1 MDTTVVIVLLAALVV
16 VALAVVVAQALRGKA
31 LRKHFGPEY
40 SRAVEET
47 GGRHKAEVALA
58 EREKRVKGF
67 DIRPLAAGE
76 QRSFIDSWRTVQAEF
91 VDNPQH
97 AILRA
102 DQLLGDVMAVRGYPV
117 TDFERRA
124 DDLSVEH
131 PTLVHNYRVAH
142 EVATRRGRPT
152 TTEDLRQAMIH
163 YRALFGELVDPR
175 EVEAASSPKTRY
187 VGDQDPPAMH

>member
-1 MDTTVVIVLLAALVV
+1 MDTTVVVVLVAALVV
-16 VALAVVVAQALRGKA
+16 IVLAVIVAQGMRGRA

-40 SRAVEET
+40 GRAVKET
-47 GGRHKAEVALA
+47 GDRHKAEIALA
-58 EREKRVKGF
+58 EREKRVKALEL
-67 DIRPLAAGE
+67 RPLAAGE
-76 QRSFIDSWRTVQAEF
+76 QRSFIDSWRSVQAEF
-91 VDNPQH
+91 VDNPEH
-97 AILRA
+97 AIVRA

-117 TDFERRA
+117 SDFDRRA
-124 DDLSVEH
+124 EDLSVDH
-131 PTLVHNYRVAH
+131 PTLVHNYRIAH

-175 EVEAASSPKTRY
+175 EAETPSPKTRY